1 MVEGVE
7 DSAYF
12 ILLLTREYER
22 KVNLRTGRPENCNL
36 EYSLALTKKG
46 VEKMIVILRDATMY
60 NPREWEGKIGF
71 CGANLYIDGI
81 GQPLDVVVEEVLKRL
96 KMDVRKID
104 TSINFTTF
112 FFTFS
117 YATMFHRSHNLTAT
131 YAFCI
136 FRCILA

>member
-22 KVNLRTGRPENCNL
+22 KVNLETGHPENCNL
-36 EYSLALTKKG
+36 EYTLAITKKG

-112 FFTFS
+112 FLSFS
-117 YATMFHRSHNLTAT
+117 CATMFHR
-131 YAFCI
+131 
-136 FRCILA
+136 ILIN